1 MRRGDNPGQSGA
13 NPLLP
18 FAIRI
23 DHPPV
28 SQQARSK
35 KLRGEWIETVRR
47 NAAQYWPAQEMPS
60 DSRLMVTIVHFYT
73 GIELDV
79 DNIPKPILD
88 GIKGLV
94 YSDDRQ
100 ITDLVCRKR
109 ELEENLPISEL
120 PTLLQEG
127 INRGYPFVYIMV
139 TAAPDPE
146 VIH

>member
-1 MRRGDNPGQSGA
+1 M
-13 NPLLP
+13 LP

-23 DHPPV
+23 DRSPV
-28 SQQARSK
+28 SQQARSR

-47 NAAQYWPAQEMPS
+47 NAAQYWPAQETPS
-60 DSRLMVTIVHFYT
+60 ADRLMVTIVHFYD

-94 YSDDRQ
+94 YDDDRQ

-109 ELEENLPISEL
+109 ELKENLPIPEL
-120 PTLLQEG
+120 PNHLQEG
-127 INRGYPFVYIMV
+127 INRGYPFVYIQV
-139 TAAPDPE
+139 AAAPNPE